1 MNIEFV
7 KSEIKRLSL
16 IVESWSEGEAVPAV
30 ERDLALDKIKSLY
43 EILRFGELEVA
54 AEPLMPSVVP
64 PVVAADV
71 AQEETE
77 NQQDDADEESVDND
91 VEVEF
96 IFAEEDEESAAE
108 DEAEPVDE
116 ESDDE
121 VLDIVMPEVEV
132 AAEEPATEPE
142 PMVETTPD
150 VQPEKEVEPVVE
162 QVVEPVVEPAPV
174 VEPTPAPAAEPVQ
187 EEKPAV
193 EPVVPPVRKERAAD
207 SHKTVASINSLFGV
221 EEPRREPRSK
231 HQRMMSIYND
241 EAREEKV
248 VDISK
253 IFDMDDD
260 DDEFEITTVA
270 APKPQPRAKRTEEL
284 YDEPVTFTETIAD
297 VKTVTLGDAMAQNS
311 TTLADT
317 IAAPAALGEEINHSH
332 IKSLRK
338 AIGINDKFLM
348 IRDLF
353 EGDGDAYEQTL
364 GELDAFESFDD
375 CLLYIAEN
383 HPEWNPDSEG
393 AKFLTQLLERKLL

>member
-1 MNIEFV
+1 MNIEFI

-16 IVESWSEGEAVPAV
+16 IVEDWREGESVPTI

-43 EILRFGELEVA
+43 NILRFGEAEGA
-54 AEPLMPSVVP
+54 AEQYTIPVAP
-64 PVVAADV
+64 PAADDDN
-71 AQEETE
+71 AAEEC
-77 NQQDDADEESVDND
+77 DAPEEKD

-96 IFAEEDEESAAE
+96 IFAEEDEEGE
-108 DEAEPVDE
+108 VDE
-116 ESDDE
+116 VESEEKSVANEE
-121 VLDIVMPEVEV
+121 VAETATEIAAATINIGMPEVDNADEKQEEEIADV
-132 AAEEPATEPE
+132 AEPI
-142 PMVETTPD
+142 
-150 VQPEKEVEPVVE
+150 VVE
-162 QVVEPVVEPAPV
+162 QPTVATAVVEEQPIEDKKPL
-174 VEPTPAPAAEPVQ
+174 T
-187 EEKPAV
+187 EEKSKA
-193 EPVVPPVRKERAAD
+193 
-207 SHKTVASINSLFGV
+207 TVSINSLFGAD
-221 EEPRREPRSK
+221 EPRREPRSK

-241 EAREEKV
+241 EPKPEKV

-260 DDEFEITTVA
+260 ESDVEIFATPT
-270 APKPQPRAKRTEEL
+270 PKPQPQAKRVVE
-284 YDEPVTFTETIAD
+284 YDEEPLKSGETIAD
-297 VKTVTLGDAMAQNS
+297 VKTVTLADAMAQNA

-338 AIGINDKFLM
+338 AIGLNDKFLM

-353 EGDGDAYEQTL
+353 GGDGDLYEQTL
-364 GELDAFESFDD
+364 DALDEFESFDD

>member
-43 EILRFGELEVA
+43 EILRFGESEGV
-54 AEPLMPSVVP
+54 AEPSVSSFVP
-64 PVVAADV
+64 PVVAASE
-71 AQEETE
+71 AQESAE
-77 NQQDDADEESVDND
+77 NQTDDAAEDEPVEKD

-96 IFAEEDEESAAE
+96 IFAEDDDEEPITE
-108 DEAEPVDE
+108 DEAESVVE
-116 ESDDE
+116 ESEEE
-121 VLDIVMPEVEV
+121 VVNIAMPEVEPTAEPQVEV
-132 AAEEPATEPE
+132 AAEPEPA
-142 PMVETTPD
+142 
-150 VQPEKEVEPVVE
+150 VEPAPVAE
-162 QVVEPVVEPAPV
+162 PEPVVEPAPV
-174 VEPTPAPAAEPVQ
+174 VEPEPEPAPVE
-187 EEKPAV
+187 EEKPVV
-193 EPVVPPVRKERAAD
+193 EPVVPPVRKESHVAD
-207 SHKTVASINSLFGV
+207 RGKKVVSINSLFGAE

-253 IFDMDDD
+253 IFEMDDD
-260 DDEFEITTVA
+260 DDAEFEITTVA
-270 APKPQPRAKRTEEL
+270 APKPQSRAKRSEEL
-284 YDEPVTFTETIAD
+284 YDDSAALSEAIAD
-297 VKTVTLGDAMAQNS
+297 AKTVTLADAMAQNT

-353 EGDGDAYEQTL
+353 DGDGDAYEQTL
-364 GELDAFESFDD
+364 NELDAFESFDD

>member
-1 MNIEFV
+1 MNIEFI

-16 IVESWSEGEAVPAV
+16 IVEDWREGESVPTI

-43 EILRFGELEVA
+43 NILRFGEAEGA
-54 AEPLMPSVVP
+54 AEQYAIPVAP
-64 PVVAADV
+64 PAADDNAV
-71 AQEETE
+71 EEC
-77 NQQDDADEESVDND
+77 DAPEEKD

-96 IFAEEDEESAAE
+96 IFAEEDEEGEVEEVES
-108 DEAEPVDE
+108 EAESVANE
-116 ESDDE
+116 EVAE
-121 VLDIVMPEVEV
+121 TATEIAAATINVGMPEVDNADEKQEEEIADV
-132 AAEEPATEPE
+132 AEPI
-142 PMVETTPD
+142 
-150 VQPEKEVEPVVE
+150 VVE
-162 QVVEPVVEPAPV
+162 QPTVATAVVEEQPIEDKKPL
-174 VEPTPAPAAEPVQ
+174 T
-187 EEKPAV
+187 EEKSKA
-193 EPVVPPVRKERAAD
+193 
-207 SHKTVASINSLFGV
+207 TASINSLFGAD
-221 EEPRREPRSK
+221 EPRREPRSK

-241 EAREEKV
+241 EPKPEKV

-260 DDEFEITTVA
+260 ESDVEIFATPT
-270 APKPQPRAKRTEEL
+270 PKPQPQAKRVVE
-284 YDEPVTFTETIAD
+284 YDEEPLKSGETIAD
-297 VKTVTLGDAMAQNS
+297 VKTVTLADAMAQNA

-338 AIGINDKFLM
+338 AIGLNDKFLM

-353 EGDGDAYEQTL
+353 GGDGDLYEQTL
-364 GELDAFESFDD
+364 DALDEFESFDD

>member
-1 MNIEFV
+1 MNIEFI

-16 IVESWSEGEAVPAV
+16 IVEDWREGESVPTI

-43 EILRFGELEVA
+43 NILRFWEAEGA
-54 AEPLMPSVVP
+54 AEQYAIPVAP
-64 PVVAADV
+64 PVADDNAA
-71 AQEETE
+71 EEC
-77 NQQDDADEESVDND
+77 DEPEEKD

-96 IFAEEDEESAAE
+96 IFAEEDEEGEVEEVESEEEQSAN
-108 DEAEPVDE
+108 DEITETATEIAAATINVD
-116 ESDDE
+116 
-121 VLDIVMPEVEV
+121 MPEVDNADEKQEEEV
-132 AAEEPATEPE
+132 ADVAEPI
-142 PMVETTPD
+142 
-150 VQPEKEVEPVVE
+150 VVE
-162 QVVEPVVEPAPV
+162 QPTVVAEVVEKEPAV
-174 VEPTPAPAAEPVQ
+174 IEDKKPTV
-187 EEKPAV
+187 EEKSKV
-193 EPVVPPVRKERAAD
+193 
-207 SHKTVASINSLFGV
+207 TASINSLFGAD
-221 EEPRREPRSK
+221 EPRREPRSK

-241 EAREEKV
+241 EPKPEKV

-260 DDEFEITTVA
+260 ESDVEIFATPT
-270 APKPQPRAKRTEEL
+270 PKPQPQAKRVVE
-284 YDEPVTFTETIAD
+284 YDEEPLKSGETIAD
-297 VKTVTLGDAMAQNS
+297 VKTVTLADAMAQNA

-353 EGDGDAYEQTL
+353 GGDGDLYEQTL
-364 GELDAFESFDD
+364 DALDEFESFDD

>member
-1 MNIEFV
+1 MNIEFI

-16 IVESWSEGEAVPAV
+16 IVEDWREGESVPTI

-43 EILRFGELEVA
+43 NILRFGEAEGA
-54 AEPLMPSVVP
+54 AEQYAIPVAP
-64 PVVAADV
+64 PAADDN
-71 AQEETE
+71 AAEEC
-77 NQQDDADEESVDND
+77 DAPEEKD

-96 IFAEEDEESAAE
+96 IFAEEDEEGIVDEVES
-108 DEAEPVDE
+108 EAESVANEEVAETATEIAAATINVD
-116 ESDDE
+116 
-121 VLDIVMPEVEV
+121 MPEVDNADEKQEEEIADV
-132 AAEEPATEPE
+132 AEPI
-142 PMVETTPD
+142 
-150 VQPEKEVEPVVE
+150 VVE
-162 QVVEPVVEPAPV
+162 QPTVATAVVEEQPIEDKKPL
-174 VEPTPAPAAEPVQ
+174 T
-187 EEKPAV
+187 EEKSKA
-193 EPVVPPVRKERAAD
+193 
-207 SHKTVASINSLFGV
+207 TASINSLFGAD
-221 EEPRREPRSK
+221 EPRREPRSK

-241 EAREEKV
+241 EPKPEKV

-260 DDEFEITTVA
+260 ESDVEIFATPT
-270 APKPQPRAKRTEEL
+270 PKPQPQAKRVVE
-284 YDEPVTFTETIAD
+284 YDEEPLKSGETIAD
-297 VKTVTLGDAMAQNS
+297 VKTVTLADAMAQNA

-338 AIGINDKFLM
+338 AIGLNDKFLM

-353 EGDGDAYEQTL
+353 GGDGDLYEQTL
-364 GELDAFESFDD
+364 DALDEFESFDD

>member
-1 MNIEFV
+1 MNIEFI

-16 IVESWSEGEAVPAV
+16 IVEDWREGESVPTI

-43 EILRFGELEVA
+43 NILRFGEAEGA
-54 AEPLMPSVVP
+54 AEQYTIPVAP
-64 PVVAADV
+64 PAADDN
-71 AQEETE
+71 A
-77 NQQDDADEESVDND
+77 AEESDVPEEKD

-96 IFAEEDEESAAE
+96 IFAEEDEEGT
-108 DEAEPVDE
+108 VDE
-116 ESDDE
+116 VESEEEQSANDE
-121 VLDIVMPEVEV
+121 ITETATEIAAATINVGMPEVDNADEKQEEEIADV
-132 AAEEPATEPE
+132 AEPI
-142 PMVETTPD
+142 
-150 VQPEKEVEPVVE
+150 VVE
-162 QVVEPVVEPAPV
+162 QPTVVAEVVEKEPAV
-174 VEPTPAPAAEPVQ
+174 IEDKKPTV
-187 EEKPAV
+187 EEKSKA
-193 EPVVPPVRKERAAD
+193 
-207 SHKTVASINSLFGV
+207 TASINSLFGAD
-221 EEPRREPRSK
+221 EPRREPRSK

-241 EAREEKV
+241 EPKPEKV

-260 DDEFEITTVA
+260 ESDVEIFATPT
-270 APKPQPRAKRTEEL
+270 PKPQPQAKRVVE
-284 YDEPVTFTETIAD
+284 YDEEPLKSGETIAD
-297 VKTVTLGDAMAQNS
+297 VKTVTLADAMAQNA

-338 AIGINDKFLM
+338 AIGLNDKFLM

-353 EGDGDAYEQTL
+353 GGDGDLYEQTL
-364 GELDAFESFDD
+364 DALDEFESFDD

>member
-1 MNIEFV
+1 MNIEFI

-16 IVESWSEGEAVPAV
+16 IVEDWREGESVPTI

-43 EILRFGELEVA
+43 NILRFGEAEGA
-54 AEPLMPSVVP
+54 AEQYAIPVAP
-64 PVVAADV
+64 PAADDN
-71 AQEETE
+71 AAEEC
-77 NQQDDADEESVDND
+77 DAPEEKD

-96 IFAEEDEESAAE
+96 IFAEEDEEGEVEEVESEEEQSAN
-108 DEAEPVDE
+108 DEITETATE
-116 ESDDE
+116 
-121 VLDIVMPEVEV
+121 IAAATINIGMPEVDNADEKQEEEIADV
-132 AAEEPATEPE
+132 AE
-142 PMVETTPD
+142 PMVVE
-150 VQPEKEVEPVVE
+150 QPTVVAEVVE
-162 QVVEPVVEPAPV
+162 EQPIEDKK
-174 VEPTPAPAAEPVQ
+174 PTV
-187 EEKPAV
+187 EEKS
-193 EPVVPPVRKERAAD
+193 K
-207 SHKTVASINSLFGV
+207 KTVSINSLFGAD
-221 EEPRREPRSK
+221 EPRREPRSK

-241 EAREEKV
+241 EPKPEKV

-260 DDEFEITTVA
+260 ESDVEIFATPT
-270 APKPQPRAKRTEEL
+270 PKPQPQVKRVVE
-284 YDEPVTFTETIAD
+284 YDEEPLKSGETIAD
-297 VKTVTLGDAMAQNS
+297 VKTVTLADAMAQNA

-338 AIGINDKFLM
+338 AIGLNDKFLM

-353 EGDGDAYEQTL
+353 GGDGDLYEQTL
-364 GELDAFESFDD
+364 DALDEFESFDD

>member
-1 MNIEFV
+1 MNIEFI

-16 IVESWSEGEAVPAV
+16 IVEDWREGESVPTI

-43 EILRFGELEVA
+43 NILRFGESEGA
-54 AEPLMPSVVP
+54 AEQYAIPVAP
-64 PVVAADV
+64 PIADDNAA
-71 AQEETE
+71 EEC
-77 NQQDDADEESVDND
+77 DAPEEKD

-96 IFAEEDEESAAE
+96 IFAEEDEE
-108 DEAEPVDE
+108 DTVDE
-116 ESDDE
+116 VESEEEQSANDE
-121 VLDIVMPEVEV
+121 ITETATEIAAATINVAMPEPTP
-132 AAEEPATEPE
+132 AAEEPKQEAADVAEPI
-142 PMVETTPD
+142 
-150 VQPEKEVEPVVE
+150 VVE
-162 QVVEPVVEPAPV
+162 QPTVATVVVEEQPIEDKK
-174 VEPTPAPAAEPVQ
+174 PAAE
-187 EEKPAV
+187 EKSKA
-193 EPVVPPVRKERAAD
+193 
-207 SHKTVASINSLFGV
+207 TASINSLFGAD
-221 EEPRREPRSK
+221 EPRREPRSK

-241 EAREEKV
+241 EPKPEKV

-260 DDEFEITTVA
+260 ESDVEIFATPT
-270 APKPQPRAKRTEEL
+270 PKTQPQVKRVVE
-284 YDEPVTFTETIAD
+284 YDEEPLKSGETIAD
-297 VKTVTLGDAMAQNS
+297 VKTVTLADTMAQNA

-353 EGDGDAYEQTL
+353 GGDGDLYEQTL
-364 GELDAFESFDD
+364 DALDEFESFDD

>member
-1 MNIEFV
+1 MNIEFI

-16 IVESWSEGEAVPAV
+16 IVEDWREGESVPTI

-43 EILRFGELEVA
+43 NILRFGEAEGA
-54 AEPLMPSVVP
+54 AEQYAIPVAP
-64 PVVAADV
+64 PVADDNAA
-71 AQEETE
+71 EEC
-77 NQQDDADEESVDND
+77 DAPEEKD

-96 IFAEEDEESAAE
+96 IFAEEDEEGT
-108 DEAEPVDE
+108 VDE
-116 ESDDE
+116 VESEEEQSANDE
-121 VLDIVMPEVEV
+121 ITETATEIAAATINVGMPEVDNADEKQEEEIADV
-132 AAEEPATEPE
+132 AEPI
-142 PMVETTPD
+142 
-150 VQPEKEVEPVVE
+150 VVE
-162 QVVEPVVEPAPV
+162 QPIVATAVVEEQPIEDKKPL
-174 VEPTPAPAAEPVQ
+174 T
-187 EEKPAV
+187 EEKSKA
-193 EPVVPPVRKERAAD
+193 
-207 SHKTVASINSLFGV
+207 TASINSLFGAD
-221 EEPRREPRSK
+221 EPRREPRSK

-241 EAREEKV
+241 EPKPEKV

-260 DDEFEITTVA
+260 ESDVEIFATPT
-270 APKPQPRAKRTEEL
+270 PKTQPQVKRVVE
-284 YDEPVTFTETIAD
+284 YDEEPLKSGETIAD
-297 VKTVTLGDAMAQNS
+297 VKTVTLADAMAQNA

-353 EGDGDAYEQTL
+353 GGDGDLYEQTL
-364 GELDAFESFDD
+364 DALDEFESFDD

>member
-43 EILRFGELEVA
+43 EILRFGESEGV
-54 AEPLMPSVVP
+54 AEPSVSSFVP
-64 PVVAADV
+64 PVVAASE
-71 AQEETE
+71 AQESAE
-77 NQQDDADEESVDND
+77 NQTDDAAEDEAVEKD

-96 IFAEEDEESAAE
+96 IFAEDDDEEPITE
-108 DEAEPVDE
+108 DEAESVAE
-116 ESDDE
+116 EPEEE
-121 VLDIVMPEVEV
+121 VVNIAMPEVEPTAEPQVEV
-132 AAEEPATEPE
+132 AAEPE
-142 PMVETTPD
+142 PT
-150 VQPEKEVEPVVE
+150 
-162 QVVEPVVEPAPV
+162 VEPAPV
-174 VEPTPAPAAEPVQ
+174 VEPAPEPAPSPVE
-187 EEKPAV
+187 EEKPVV
-193 EPVVPPVRKERAAD
+193 EPVVPPVRKE
-207 SHKTVASINSLFGV
+207 SHATDRGKKVVSINSLFGAE

-253 IFDMDDD
+253 IFEMDDD
-260 DDEFEITTVA
+260 DDAEFEITTVA
-270 APKPQPRAKRTEEL
+270 APKPQSRAKRSEEL
-284 YDEPVTFTETIAD
+284 YDDSAALSETIAD
-297 VKTVTLGDAMAQNS
+297 AKTVTLADAMAQNT

-353 EGDGDAYEQTL
+353 DGNGDAYEQTL
-364 GELDAFESFDD
+364 NELDAFESFDD

>member
-1 MNIEFV
+1 MNIEFI

-16 IVESWSEGEAVPAV
+16 IVEDWREGESVPTI

-43 EILRFGELEVA
+43 NILRFGEAEGA
-54 AEPLMPSVVP
+54 AEQYAIPVAP
-64 PVVAADV
+64 PVADDNAA
-71 AQEETE
+71 EEC
-77 NQQDDADEESVDND
+77 DAPEEKD

-96 IFAEEDEESAAE
+96 IFADEDEEGT
-108 DEAEPVDE
+108 VDE
-116 ESDDE
+116 VESEEEQSANDE
-121 VLDIVMPEVEV
+121 ITETATEIAAATINVGMPEVDNADEKQEEEV
-132 AAEEPATEPE
+132 ADVAEPI
-142 PMVETTPD
+142 
-150 VQPEKEVEPVVE
+150 VVE
-162 QVVEPVVEPAPV
+162 QPTVVAEVVEKEPAV
-174 VEPTPAPAAEPVQ
+174 IEDKKPTV
-187 EEKPAV
+187 EEKSKA
-193 EPVVPPVRKERAAD
+193 
-207 SHKTVASINSLFGV
+207 TASINSLFGAD
-221 EEPRREPRSK
+221 EPRREPRSK

-241 EAREEKV
+241 EPKPEKV

-260 DDEFEITTVA
+260 ESDVEIFATPT
-270 APKPQPRAKRTEEL
+270 PKPQPQAKRIVE
-284 YDEPVTFTETIAD
+284 YDEKPLKSGETIAD
-297 VKTVTLGDAMAQNS
+297 VKTVTLADAMAQNA

-332 IKSLRK
+332 IRSLRK

-353 EGDGDAYEQTL
+353 GGDGDLYEQTL
-364 GELDAFESFDD
+364 DALDEFESFDD

>member
-1 MNIEFV
+1 MNIEFI

-16 IVESWSEGEAVPAV
+16 IVEDWREGESVPTI

-43 EILRFGELEVA
+43 NILRFGEAEGA
-54 AEPLMPSVVP
+54 AEQYAIHVAP
-64 PVVAADV
+64 PAADDN
-71 AQEETE
+71 AAEEC
-77 NQQDDADEESVDND
+77 DAPEEKD

-96 IFAEEDEESAAE
+96 IFAEEDEEGT
-108 DEAEPVDE
+108 VDE
-116 ESDDE
+116 VESEEEQSANDE
-121 VLDIVMPEVEV
+121 ITETATEIAAATINVGMPEVDNADEKQEEEIADV
-132 AAEEPATEPE
+132 AEPI
-142 PMVETTPD
+142 
-150 VQPEKEVEPVVE
+150 VVE
-162 QVVEPVVEPAPV
+162 QPTVATAVVEEQPIEDKKPL
-174 VEPTPAPAAEPVQ
+174 T
-187 EEKPAV
+187 EEKSKA
-193 EPVVPPVRKERAAD
+193 
-207 SHKTVASINSLFGV
+207 TVSINSLFGAD
-221 EEPRREPRSK
+221 EPRREPRSK

-241 EAREEKV
+241 EPKPEKV

-260 DDEFEITTVA
+260 ESDVEIFATPT
-270 APKPQPRAKRTEEL
+270 PKTQPQAKRVVE
-284 YDEPVTFTETIAD
+284 YDEEPLKSGETIAD
-297 VKTVTLGDAMAQNS
+297 VKTVTLADAMAQNA

-338 AIGINDKFLM
+338 AIGLNDKFLM

-353 EGDGDAYEQTL
+353 GGDGDVYEQTL
-364 GELDAFESFDD
+364 DALDEFESFDD

>member
-1 MNIEFV
+1 MNIEFI

-16 IVESWSEGEAVPAV
+16 IVEDWREGESVPTI

-43 EILRFGELEVA
+43 NILRFGEAEGA
-54 AEPLMPSVVP
+54 AEQYTIPVAP
-64 PVVAADV
+64 PAAADDDN
-71 AQEETE
+71 AAEEC
-77 NQQDDADEESVDND
+77 DAPEEKD

-96 IFAEEDEESAAE
+96 IFAEEDEEGT
-108 DEAEPVDE
+108 VDE
-116 ESDDE
+116 VESEEEQSANDE
-121 VLDIVMPEVEV
+121 ITETATEIAAATINIDMPEVDNADDKPEEAV
-132 AAEEPATEPE
+132 ADVAEPI
-142 PMVETTPD
+142 
-150 VQPEKEVEPVVE
+150 VVE
-162 QVVEPVVEPAPV
+162 QPTVATAVVEEQPIEDKKPL
-174 VEPTPAPAAEPVQ
+174 T
-187 EEKPAV
+187 EEKSKV
-193 EPVVPPVRKERAAD
+193 
-207 SHKTVASINSLFGV
+207 TASINSLFGAD
-221 EEPRREPRSK
+221 EPRREPRSK

-241 EAREEKV
+241 EPKPEKV

-260 DDEFEITTVA
+260 ESDVEIFATPT
-270 APKPQPRAKRTEEL
+270 PKTQPQVKRVVE
-284 YDEPVTFTETIAD
+284 YDEEPLKSGETIAD
-297 VKTVTLGDAMAQNS
+297 VKTVTLADAMAQNA

-338 AIGINDKFLM
+338 AIGLNDKFLM

-353 EGDGDAYEQTL
+353 GGDGDLYEQTL
-364 GELDAFESFDD
+364 DALDEFESFDD

>member
-1 MNIEFV
+1 MNIEFI

-16 IVESWSEGEAVPAV
+16 IVEDWREGESVPTI

-43 EILRFGELEVA
+43 NILRFGEAEGA
-54 AEPLMPSVVP
+54 AEQYTIPVAP
-64 PVVAADV
+64 PAADDDN
-71 AQEETE
+71 AAEEC
-77 NQQDDADEESVDND
+77 DAPEEKD

-96 IFAEEDEESAAE
+96 IFAEEDEEGT
-108 DEAEPVDE
+108 VDE
-116 ESDDE
+116 VESEEEQSANDE
-121 VLDIVMPEVEV
+121 ITETATEIAAATINVGMPEVDNADEKQEEEIADV
-132 AAEEPATEPE
+132 AEPI
-142 PMVETTPD
+142 
-150 VQPEKEVEPVVE
+150 VVE
-162 QVVEPVVEPAPV
+162 QPTVATAVVEEQPIEDKKPL
-174 VEPTPAPAAEPVQ
+174 TAE
-187 EEKPAV
+187 KSKA
-193 EPVVPPVRKERAAD
+193 
-207 SHKTVASINSLFGV
+207 TASINSLFGAD
-221 EEPRREPRSK
+221 EPRREPRSK

-241 EAREEKV
+241 EPKPEKV

-260 DDEFEITTVA
+260 ESDVEIFATPT
-270 APKPQPRAKRTEEL
+270 PKPQPQAKRVVE
-284 YDEPVTFTETIAD
+284 YDEEPLKSGETIAD
-297 VKTVTLGDAMAQNS
+297 VKTVTLADAMAQNA

-353 EGDGDAYEQTL
+353 GGDGDLYEQTL
-364 GELDAFESFDD
+364 DALEEFESFDD

>member
-1 MNIEFV
+1 MNIEFI

-16 IVESWSEGEAVPAV
+16 IVEDWREGESVPTI

-43 EILRFGELEVA
+43 NILRFGEAEGA
-54 AEPLMPSVVP
+54 AEQYTIPVAP
-64 PVVAADV
+64 PAADDDN
-71 AQEETE
+71 AAEEC
-77 NQQDDADEESVDND
+77 DAPEEKD

-96 IFAEEDEESAAE
+96 IFAEEDEEGTVDEVESEEEQSANDGITETATE
-108 DEAEPVDE
+108 IAAATINVGVPEVDNADEKQEEEIADVAEP
-116 ESDDE
+116 
-121 VLDIVMPEVEV
+121 
-132 AAEEPATEPE
+132 
-142 PMVETTPD
+142 
-150 VQPEKEVEPVVE
+150 KVVE
-162 QVVEPVVEPAPV
+162 QPTVATAVVEEQPIEDKKPL
-174 VEPTPAPAAEPVQ
+174 T
-187 EEKPAV
+187 EEKSKV
-193 EPVVPPVRKERAAD
+193 
-207 SHKTVASINSLFGV
+207 TASINSLFGAD
-221 EEPRREPRSK
+221 EPRREPRSK

-241 EAREEKV
+241 EPKPEKV

-260 DDEFEITTVA
+260 ESDVEIFATPT
-270 APKPQPRAKRTEEL
+270 PKPQPQAKRVVE
-284 YDEPVTFTETIAD
+284 YDEEPLKSGETIAD
-297 VKTVTLGDAMAQNS
+297 VKTVTLADAMAQNA

-338 AIGINDKFLM
+338 AIGLNDKFLM

-353 EGDGDAYEQTL
+353 GGDGDLYEQTL
-364 GELDAFESFDD
+364 DALDEFESFDD

>member
-7 KSEIKRLSL
+7 KSEIKRLLL
-16 IVESWSEGEAVPAV
+16 IVESWSEGQTVPAV

-43 EILRFGELEVA
+43 EILRFGESEGV
-54 AEPLMPSVVP
+54 AEPSVSSFVP
-64 PVVAADV
+64 PVVAASE
-71 AQEETE
+71 AQESAE
-77 NQQDDADEESVDND
+77 NQTDDAVDDEAVEKD
-91 VEVEF
+91 VEIEF
-96 IFAEEDEESAAE
+96 IFAEDDDEEPITE
-108 DEAEPVDE
+108 DEAESVAE
-116 ESDDE
+116 EPEEPEEE
-121 VLDIVMPEVEV
+121 VVNIAMPEVEPT
-132 AAEEPATEPE
+132 AEPQVEVATEPE
-142 PMVETTPD
+142 PA
-150 VQPEKEVEPVVE
+150 
-162 QVVEPVVEPAPV
+162 VEPAPV
-174 VEPTPAPAAEPVQ
+174 VEPKPEPVPAPVE
-187 EEKPAV
+187 EEKPVV
-193 EPVVPPVRKERAAD
+193 EPVVPPVRKESHAAD
-207 SHKTVASINSLFGV
+207 RGKKVVSINSLFGAE

-253 IFDMDDD
+253 IFEMDDD
-260 DDEFEITTVA
+260 DDAEFEITTVA
-270 APKPQPRAKRTEEL
+270 APKPQTRAKRSEEL
-284 YDEPVTFTETIAD
+284 YDDSAALSETIAD
-297 VKTVTLGDAMAQNS
+297 AKTVTLADAMAQNT

-353 EGDGDAYEQTL
+353 DGDGDAYEQTL
-364 GELDAFESFDD
+364 NELDAFESFDD

>member
-1 MNIEFV
+1 MNIEFI

-16 IVESWSEGEAVPAV
+16 IVEDWREGESVPTI

-43 EILRFGELEVA
+43 NILRFGEAEGA
-54 AEPLMPSVVP
+54 AEQYTIPVAP
-64 PVVAADV
+64 PAADDDN
-71 AQEETE
+71 AAEECDATE
-77 NQQDDADEESVDND
+77 EKD

-96 IFAEEDEESAAE
+96 IFAEEDEEGEVEEVESEEKFVANEEVAETATEIAA
-108 DEAEPVDE
+108 ATINVG
-116 ESDDE
+116 
-121 VLDIVMPEVEV
+121 MPEVDNADEKQEEEIADV
-132 AAEEPATEPE
+132 AEPI
-142 PMVETTPD
+142 
-150 VQPEKEVEPVVE
+150 VVE
-162 QVVEPVVEPAPV
+162 QPTVVAAVVEEQPIEDKKPL
-174 VEPTPAPAAEPVQ
+174 T
-187 EEKPAV
+187 EEKSKV
-193 EPVVPPVRKERAAD
+193 
-207 SHKTVASINSLFGV
+207 TASINSLFGAD
-221 EEPRREPRSK
+221 EPRREPRSK

-241 EAREEKV
+241 EPKPEKV

-260 DDEFEITTVA
+260 ESDVEIFATPT
-270 APKPQPRAKRTEEL
+270 PKPQPQVKRVVEFDEEPL
-284 YDEPVTFTETIAD
+284 KSGETIAD
-297 VKTVTLGDAMAQNS
+297 VKTVTLADAMAQNA

-338 AIGINDKFLM
+338 AIGLNDKFLM

-353 EGDGDAYEQTL
+353 GGDGDLYEQTL
-364 GELDAFESFDD
+364 DALDEFESFDD

>member
-1 MNIEFV
+1 MNIEFI

-16 IVESWSEGEAVPAV
+16 IVEDWREGESVPTI

-43 EILRFGELEVA
+43 NILRFGEAEGA
-54 AEPLMPSVVP
+54 AEQYTIPVAP
-64 PVVAADV
+64 PAADDDN
-71 AQEETE
+71 AAEECE
-77 NQQDDADEESVDND
+77 APEEKD

-96 IFAEEDEESAAE
+96 IFAEEDEEGT
-108 DEAEPVDE
+108 VDE
-116 ESDDE
+116 VESEEEQSANDE
-121 VLDIVMPEVEV
+121 ITETATEIAAATINVGMPEVDNADEKQ
-132 AAEEPATEPE
+132 EEEIA
-142 PMVETTPD
+142 D
-150 VQPEKEVEPVVE
+150 VVEPKVVE
-162 QVVEPVVEPAPV
+162 QPTVATAVVEEQPIEDKKPL
-174 VEPTPAPAAEPVQ
+174 T
-187 EEKPAV
+187 EEKSKV
-193 EPVVPPVRKERAAD
+193 
-207 SHKTVASINSLFGV
+207 TASINSLFGAD
-221 EEPRREPRSK
+221 EPRREPRSK

-241 EAREEKV
+241 EPKPEKV

-260 DDEFEITTVA
+260 ESDVEIFATPT
-270 APKPQPRAKRTEEL
+270 PKPQPQVKRVVE
-284 YDEPVTFTETIAD
+284 YDEEPLKSGETIAD
-297 VKTVTLGDAMAQNS
+297 VKTVTLADAMAQNA

-332 IKSLRK
+332 IRSLRK

-353 EGDGDAYEQTL
+353 GGDGDLYEQTL
-364 GELDAFESFDD
+364 DALDEFESFDD

>member
-1 MNIEFV
+1 MNIEFI

-16 IVESWSEGEAVPAV
+16 IVEDWREGESVPTI

-43 EILRFGELEVA
+43 NILRFGEAEGA
-54 AEPLMPSVVP
+54 AEQYAIPVAP
-64 PVVAADV
+64 PAADDN
-71 AQEETE
+71 AAEEC
-77 NQQDDADEESVDND
+77 DEPEEKD

-96 IFAEEDEESAAE
+96 IFAEEDEEGEVYEVES
-108 DEAEPVDE
+108 EAESVANE
-116 ESDDE
+116 EVAE
-121 VLDIVMPEVEV
+121 TATEIAAATINVGMPEVDNADDKPEEEV
-132 AAEEPATEPE
+132 ADVAE
-142 PMVETTPD
+142 PMVIE
-150 VQPEKEVEPVVE
+150 QPTVVAEVVEKE
-162 QVVEPVVEPAPV
+162 PAV
-174 VEPTPAPAAEPVQ
+174 IEDKKPTV
-187 EEKPAV
+187 EEKS
-193 EPVVPPVRKERAAD
+193 K
-207 SHKTVASINSLFGV
+207 KTVSINSLFGAD
-221 EEPRREPRSK
+221 EPRREPRSK

-241 EAREEKV
+241 EPKPEKV

-260 DDEFEITTVA
+260 ESDVEIFATPT
-270 APKPQPRAKRTEEL
+270 PKPQPQAKRVVE
-284 YDEPVTFTETIAD
+284 YDEEPLKSGETIAD
-297 VKTVTLGDAMAQNS
+297 VKTVTLADAMAQNA

-353 EGDGDAYEQTL
+353 GGDGDVYEQTL
-364 GELDAFESFDD
+364 DALDEFESFDD

>member
-1 MNIEFV
+1 MNIEFI

-16 IVESWSEGEAVPAV
+16 IVEDWREGESVPTI

-43 EILRFGELEVA
+43 NILRFGEAEGA
-54 AEPLMPSVVP
+54 AEQYAIPVAPL
-64 PVVAADV
+64 AADDN
-71 AQEETE
+71 AAEEY
-77 NQQDDADEESVDND
+77 DAPEEKD

-96 IFAEEDEESAAE
+96 IFAEEDEEGT
-108 DEAEPVDE
+108 VDE
-116 ESDDE
+116 VESEEEQSANDE
-121 VLDIVMPEVEV
+121 ITETATEIVAATINVGMPEVDNADEKQEEEIADV
-132 AAEEPATEPE
+132 AEPI
-142 PMVETTPD
+142 
-150 VQPEKEVEPVVE
+150 VVE
-162 QVVEPVVEPAPV
+162 QPTVATAVVEEQPIEDKKPL
-174 VEPTPAPAAEPVQ
+174 T
-187 EEKPAV
+187 EEKS
-193 EPVVPPVRKERAAD
+193 K
-207 SHKTVASINSLFGV
+207 KTVSINSLFGAD
-221 EEPRREPRSK
+221 EPRREPRSK

-241 EAREEKV
+241 EPKPEKV

-260 DDEFEITTVA
+260 ESDVEIFATPT
-270 APKPQPRAKRTEEL
+270 PKPQPQAKRVVE
-284 YDEPVTFTETIAD
+284 YDEEPLKSGETIAD
-297 VKTVTLGDAMAQNS
+297 VKTVTLADAMAQNA

-353 EGDGDAYEQTL
+353 GGDGDVYEQTL
-364 GELDAFESFDD
+364 DALDEFESFDD

>member
-1 MNIEFV
+1 MNIEFI

-16 IVESWSEGEAVPAV
+16 IVEDWREGESVPTI

-43 EILRFGELEVA
+43 NILRFGESEGA
-54 AEPLMPSVVP
+54 AEQYAIPVAP
-64 PVVAADV
+64 PAADDDN
-71 AQEETE
+71 AAEEC
-77 NQQDDADEESVDND
+77 DAPEEKD

-96 IFAEEDEESAAE
+96 IFAEEDEE
-108 DEAEPVDE
+108 DTVDE
-116 ESDDE
+116 VESEEEQSANDE
-121 VLDIVMPEVEV
+121 ITETATEIAAATINVAMPEPTP
-132 AAEEPATEPE
+132 AAEEPKQEAADVAEPI
-142 PMVETTPD
+142 
-150 VQPEKEVEPVVE
+150 VVE
-162 QVVEPVVEPAPV
+162 QPTVATVVVEEQPIEDKKPL
-174 VEPTPAPAAEPVQ
+174 T
-187 EEKPAV
+187 EEKSKA
-193 EPVVPPVRKERAAD
+193 
-207 SHKTVASINSLFGV
+207 TASINSLFGAD
-221 EEPRREPRSK
+221 EPRREPRSK

-241 EAREEKV
+241 EPKPEKV

-260 DDEFEITTVA
+260 ESDVEIFATPT
-270 APKPQPRAKRTEEL
+270 PKTQPQVKRVVE
-284 YDEPVTFTETIAD
+284 YDEEPLKSGETIAD
-297 VKTVTLGDAMAQNS
+297 VKTVTLADAMAQNA

-353 EGDGDAYEQTL
+353 GGDGDLYEQTL
-364 GELDAFESFDD
+364 DALDEFESFDD

>member
-16 IVESWSEGEAVPAV
+16 IVESWSEGETVPAV

-43 EILRFGELEVA
+43 EILRFGGSEGV
-54 AEPLMPSVVP
+54 AEPSVSSFVP
-64 PVVAADV
+64 PVVTASE
-71 AQEETE
+71 AQESAE
-77 NQQDDADEESVDND
+77 NQTDDAAEDEAVEKD

-96 IFAEEDEESAAE
+96 IFAEDDDEEPITE
-108 DEAEPVDE
+108 DEAESVAE
-116 ESDDE
+116 EPEEE
-121 VLDIVMPEVEV
+121 VVNIAMPEVEPTAEPQVEV
-132 AAEEPATEPE
+132 AAEP
-142 PMVETTPD
+142 
-150 VQPEKEVEPVVE
+150 
-162 QVVEPVVEPAPV
+162 EPVVEPAPV
-174 VEPTPAPAAEPVQ
+174 VESAPEPAPAPVE
-187 EEKPAV
+187 EEKPVV
-193 EPVVPPVRKERAAD
+193 EPVVPPVRKESHAAD
-207 SHKTVASINSLFGV
+207 RGKKVVSINSLFGAE

-253 IFDMDDD
+253 IFEMDDD
-260 DDEFEITTVA
+260 DDAEFEITTVA
-270 APKPQPRAKRTEEL
+270 APKPQTRAKRSEEL
-284 YDEPVTFTETIAD
+284 YDDSAALSETIAD
-297 VKTVTLGDAMAQNS
+297 AKTVTLADAMAQNT

-353 EGDGDAYEQTL
+353 DGDGDAYEQTL
-364 GELDAFESFDD
+364 NELDAFESFDD

>member
-1 MNIEFV
+1 MNIEFI

-16 IVESWSEGEAVPAV
+16 IVEDWREGESVPTI

-43 EILRFGELEVA
+43 NILRFGEAEGA
-54 AEPLMPSVVP
+54 AEQYTIPVAP
-64 PVVAADV
+64 PAADDN
-71 AQEETE
+71 AAEEC
-77 NQQDDADEESVDND
+77 DAPEEKD

-96 IFAEEDEESAAE
+96 IFADEDEEGEVEEVESEEKSVANEEVAE
-108 DEAEPVDE
+108 TATE
-116 ESDDE
+116 
-121 VLDIVMPEVEV
+121 IVNIDMPEVDNADEKQEEEIADVAEPIVVEQPTVEAEV
-132 AAEEPATEPE
+132 VAKESAVIEDKKPAAEEKSKAT
-142 PMVETTPD
+142 V
-150 VQPEKEVEPVVE
+150 
-162 QVVEPVVEPAPV
+162 
-174 VEPTPAPAAEPVQ
+174 
-187 EEKPAV
+187 
-193 EPVVPPVRKERAAD
+193 
-207 SHKTVASINSLFGV
+207 SINSLFGAD
-221 EEPRREPRSK
+221 EPRREPRSK

-241 EAREEKV
+241 EPKPEKV

-260 DDEFEITTVA
+260 ESDVEIFATPT
-270 APKPQPRAKRTEEL
+270 PKPQPQAKRVVE
-284 YDEPVTFTETIAD
+284 YDEEPLKSGETIAD
-297 VKTVTLGDAMAQNS
+297 VKTVTLADAMAQNA

-338 AIGINDKFLM
+338 AIGLNDKFLM

-353 EGDGDAYEQTL
+353 GGDGDVYEQTL
-364 GELDAFESFDD
+364 DALDEFESFDD

>member
-1 MNIEFV
+1 MNIEFI

-16 IVESWSEGEAVPAV
+16 IVEDWREGESVPTI

-43 EILRFGELEVA
+43 NILRFGEAEGA
-54 AEPLMPSVVP
+54 AEQYAIPVAP
-64 PVVAADV
+64 PVADDNAA
-71 AQEETE
+71 EEC
-77 NQQDDADEESVDND
+77 DEPEEKD

-96 IFAEEDEESAAE
+96 IFAEEDEEGTVDEVES
-108 DEAEPVDE
+108 EAESVANE
-116 ESDDE
+116 EVAE
-121 VLDIVMPEVEV
+121 TATEIVNIGMPEVDNADEKPEEAV
-132 AAEEPATEPE
+132 A
-142 PMVETTPD
+142 D
-150 VQPEKEVEPVVE
+150 VVEPKVVE
-162 QVVEPVVEPAPV
+162 QPTVATEVVEKEPAV
-174 VEPTPAPAAEPVQ
+174 IEDKKPTV
-187 EEKPAV
+187 EEKSKA
-193 EPVVPPVRKERAAD
+193 
-207 SHKTVASINSLFGV
+207 TASINSLFGAD
-221 EEPRREPRSK
+221 EPRREPRSK

-241 EAREEKV
+241 EPKPEKV

-260 DDEFEITTVA
+260 ESDVEIFATPT
-270 APKPQPRAKRTEEL
+270 PKPQPQAKRVVE
-284 YDEPVTFTETIAD
+284 YDEEPLKSGETIAD
-297 VKTVTLGDAMAQNS
+297 VKTVTLADAMAQNA

-338 AIGINDKFLM
+338 AIGLNDKFLM

-353 EGDGDAYEQTL
+353 GGDGDLYEQTL
-364 GELDAFESFDD
+364 DALDEFESFDD